1 MGGNFGPLVRPRRL
15 GTVFLFL
22 AKFVPLGAVI
32 TRRLLGLGRTVSD
45 DGVAAGVLVPS
56 WPGLGRRWP

>member
-1 MGGNFGPLVRPRRL
+1 MGGDFGPLVRPRGL

-32 TRRLLGLGRTVSD
+32 TRRRLARLLGVGRTVSD
-45 DGVAAGVLVPS
+45 DVFVPS